1 MSESTSIH
9 RALLER
15 PPLDNDLDNEAL
27 FKEAKR
33 CRRRRRVVFCGIVV
47 LLVGAAAGG
56 YAASRTNPV
65 VPPRSPTHGVKPAAA
80 THTPSV
86 PVSPGAGPEHPYGL
100 AVAPNGTLYLL
111 DTGRDEIL
119 ERLPS
124 GGFQV
129 VAGNGKRGFSGDGGP
144 AIDAEINLETDSAV
158 VVASSGAVYFSDS
171 GNGRV
176 REVQTDGTIETIAG
190 GGSVS
195 LGTAPVP
202 ALAASF
208 GEQQPAGLA
217 IGPDGDLYIGAAA
230 VYQLTGNGDLQWV
243 VGEPENTPPPPGWQG
258 VYANPAIQQD
268 FSPAVRLAFDG
279 KGDLLVAGGGGFG
292 LYEYSAA
299 GSLLFL
305 ENFRGDGEWGS
316 MAASPDGGVVLS
328 VRDGL
333 SIFEPS
339 GTITPIPGDLSP
351 LLGSMTGSR
360 LSNTFIGG
368 DGVAVG
374 SNGEIYV
381 DTNTGNTFTSVNA
394 LMKTEGDGSSP
405 TVLWKS

>member
-1 MSESTSIH
+1 MSESKSIH
-9 RALLER
+9 RVLLER
-15 PPLDNDLDNEAL
+15 PALDHQPDVEAL

-33 CRRRRRVVFCGIVV
+33 RRRRRRLVCFGVV
-47 LLVGAAAGG
+47 LLLVAAATGS
-56 YAASRTNPV
+56 YLATRNTPA
-65 VPPRSPTHGVKPAAA
+65 VPTRSPTHAVKPAAA
-80 THTPSV
+80 THSPSV
-86 PVSPGAGPEHPYGL
+86 PVSPAAAPEHPYGL
-100 AVAPNGTLYLL
+100 AVAPNGTLFLV

-119 ERLPS
+119 EQLPS

-129 VAGNGKRGFSGDGGP
+129 VAGNGERGFSGDGGP
-144 AIDAEINLETDSAV
+144 ATDAEINLETDSAV
-158 VVASSGAVYFSDS
+158 VVAKSGALYFSDS

-176 REVQTDGTIETIAG
+176 REVQPDGIIETIAG
-190 GGSVS
+190 GGSAT

-208 GEQQPAGLA
+208 GKQQPAGLA
-217 IGPDGDLYIGAAA
+217 IGPDGALYIGAAA

-268 FSPAVRLAFDG
+268 FSPAIRLAFDG

-316 MAASPDGGVVLS
+316 MAASPDGDVVLS
-328 VRDGL
+328 ARNGL

-339 GTITPIPGDLSP
+339 GTITPIPGDFGP
-351 LLGSMTGSR
+351 LLGPMAGSR
-360 LSNTFIGG
+360 MSNTFIGG

-374 SNGEIYV
+374 PNDEIYV

-394 LMKTEGDGSSP
+394 LMKMEGGGSAP